1 MWIHTVFICLL
12 LNPLYSQASQQ
23 LQLSFQPPSGQDG
36 FHVNVNYTYS
46 LVNCFGM
53 PHITFGPR
61 RVTATA
67 YSYAGKVYYPQDFGQ
82 SQLDEPSTGLHHIE
96 ADLYHHNNKLNSL
109 TFRNVIS
116 YPGLG
121 CFAQSY
127 DLFKDSSIDGKD
139 YREKLNELSLRNVRL
154 TFESSD
160 YSLRN
165 ILRNKE
171 KQANKPQVSASDIA
185 ATAPL
190 SPPPVQKNTAA
201 QARPQPSAKGTGPVS
216 AKSGTL
222 TQNQVNTNTPNSPS
236 AATPTQNAQAP
247 LTTAPPNSPQSNQQN
262 VINQQQAMKSA
273 RKSAD
278 SFATAASGL
287 LSSGVGLG
295 FGFLQNMQQEN
306 HAMMSINFGGWDVL
320 KTPPGQWGNFYGGL
334 LTSFAFELGEQ
345 TPLSLPG
352 GNQLDP
358 KYRNIQRYG
367 LDIRVLNNSF
377 GWDVLMPFWSVGY
390 YLGTEYADD
399 LNEID
404 ASKGQFVFGAG
415 AALVVDD
422 FVMSLG
428 YNPSIDIVHFTF
440 LFRM

>member
-1 MWIHTVFICLL
+1 MWIRTVFICLL
-12 LNPLYSQASQQ
+12 IIPLYSQASQQ
-23 LQLSFQPPSGQDG
+23 LQLNYQPAQGQDG
-36 FHVNVNYTYS
+36 FHINATYTYS

-61 RVTATA
+61 KITATG
-67 YSYAGKVYYPQDFGQ
+67 YSYAGKIYYAKDFGKT
-82 SQLDEPSTGLHHIE
+82 QLDEPSTGLHHIE
-96 ADLYHHNNKLNSL
+96 ADLYHHNNKLNQL
-109 TFRNVIS
+109 NFRNVIS

-127 DLFKDSSIDGKD
+127 DLFRDSSIDGKD

-171 KQANKPQVSASDIA
+171 KQANKPHVSASDIA

-190 SPPPVQKNTAA
+190 SPPPVQKNTNHPTN
-201 QARPQPSAKGTGPVS
+201 QRPSAKGTGQASTKDGITAQKP
-216 AKSGTL
+216 T
-222 TQNQVNTNTPNSPS
+222 NPNTPNSHSPMAPAQS
-236 AATPTQNAQAP
+236 SQAP
-247 LTTAPPNSPQSNQQN
+247 LTKAPPNSPQSNQQS
-262 VINQQQAMKSA
+262 VLNQQKALKSA
-273 RKSAD
+273 RKSGD

-345 TPLSLPG
+345 TPMSLPG
-352 GNQLDP
+352 GNQINP
-358 KYRNIQRYG
+358 KYRSIQRYS

-415 AALVVDD
+415 AVLVVDD